1 MSALKRFLV
10 ALPLVVAPALILG
23 APGEI
28 KLATLV
34 PANTSWHKAL
44 LDMGNTWNKDTE
56 GRVTLT
62 IYPGGTQGDEATTIK
77 KMRPGIDT
85 LQASFLTAA
94 GLADL
99 DQAFNV
105 FAMPF
110 FFESDQEEIAVE
122 NKLTPLL
129 EQKLQA
135 KGYHLLSWGTGGWVQ
150 VFSKKPLRS
159 LARNLLMMSAR
170 PNLRPSL

>member
-1 MSALKRFLV
+1 MSALKRFLIL
-10 ALPLVVAPALILG
+10 ASLAAAPALIL
-23 APGEI
+23 AVPGEI

-44 LDMGNTWNKDTE
+44 LDMGNTWNKDTA

-62 IYPGGTQGDEATTIK
+62 VYPGGIQGDESTTIK
-77 KMRPGIDT
+77 KMRQGIDT

-94 GLADL
+94 GLAEL
-99 DQAFNV
+99 DDAFNV

-110 FFESDQEEIAVE
+110 FFDSDEEEIAVE
-122 NKLTPLL
+122 KKLTPLL
-129 EQKLQA
+129 EQKLQS
-135 KGYHLLSWGTGGWVQ
+135 KGFHLLSWGTGGWVQ

-159 LARNLLMMSAR
+159 LAEIGRAHV
-170 PNLRPSL
+170 

>member
-1 MSALKRFLV
+1 MTALKRFLV
-10 ALPLVVAPALILG
+10 IASIVAAPALILA

-44 LDMGNTWNKDTE
+44 LDMGNTWNKDTA

-62 IYPGGTQGDEATTIK
+62 VYPGGTQGDESTMIK
-77 KMRPGIDT
+77 KMRPGFDT

-94 GLADL
+94 GLAEL
-99 DQAFNV
+99 DDAFNV

-110 FFESDQEEIAVE
+110 FFESDEEEIAVE
-122 NKLTPLL
+122 KKLTPIL
-129 EQKLQA
+129 EQRL
-135 KGYHLLSWGTGGWVQ
+135 KGRGVHV
-150 VFSKKPLRS
+150 
-159 LARNLLMMSAR
+159 
-170 PNLRPSL
+170 

>member
-1 MSALKRFLV
+1 MSASKGVLTSMSALKRFLIL
-10 ALPLVVAPALILG
+10 ASIAAAPALILA

-44 LDMGNTWNKDTE
+44 LDMGNTWNKETS

-62 IYPGGTQGDEATTIK
+62 VYPGGTQGDESTTIK
-77 KMRPGIDT
+77 KMRSDV

-94 GLADL
+94 GLAEL
-99 DQAFNV
+99 DDAFNV

-110 FFESDQEEIAVE
+110 FFESDEEEIAVE
-122 NKLTPLL
+122 TKLTPLL
-129 EQKLQA
+129 EQKL
-135 KGYHLLSWGTGGWVQ
+135 
-150 VFSKKPLRS
+150 
-159 LARNLLMMSAR
+159 
-170 PNLRPSL
+170 